1 MNEAETIKEIL
12 KRVRQTDIKIRR
24 RASGLLAGSYQS
36 AFKGEGMVF
45 SDFREYMPGD
55 DIRSISWNLTA
66 KTGRPYIKTFEAER
80 ESPLLLA
87 VDVSRSMNFGGR
99 EASKREAV
107 NQTAGFLAFCAQ
119 KSRDPLGL
127 LLFAKEP
134 ELYIP
139 PERGRR
145 QALIVLRA
153 LCRQAVLAEGGAAQR
168 KAPAAEGPA
177 GSPARSAVP
186 APAPADLQAGLKKS
200 GASVLGGLRQS
211 RPRPL
216 SQGERG
222 TNFPAAFS
230 FIRKTL
236 KKRSRIFLFSDF
248 CSQIFSANSS
258 VENFKEGKRLL
269 REPASRHDLVCVSV
283 SDSLESR
290 FPPFGLMD
298 IEDLETG
305 QILTIDASSP
315 LFRRRFA
322 LAEKKR
328 RERLNR
334 LFAACGCESV
344 WMKTGGDAF
353 RPLIEFL
360 QTRQKRE
367 RL

>member
-1 MNEAETIKEIL
+1 MIREIL
-12 KRVRQTDIKIRR
+12 KRVRQIDIKIRR
-24 RASGLLAGSYQS
+24 RASGLLAGCYRS
-36 AFKGEGMVF
+36 AFKGEGMTF
-45 SDFREYMPGD
+45 SDFREYAPGD

-66 KTGRPYIKTFEAER
+66 KMGRPYIKTFEAER

-87 VDVSRSMNFGGR
+87 VDVSRSMNFGGK

-107 NQTAGFLAFCAQ
+107 HQTAGLLALCAQ

-127 LLFAKEP
+127 LLFAEKP

-139 PERGRR
+139 PARGRR
-145 QALIVLRA
+145 QALFVLRA
-153 LCRQAVLAEGGAAQR
+153 LCRQAVLAEETSQSAGREAAPPGSPGASTEPSFR
-168 KAPAAEGPA
+168 KSGFPPAA
-177 GSPARSAVP
+177 
-186 APAPADLQAGLKKS
+186 LS
-200 GASVLGGLRQS
+200 GRKQ
-211 RPRPL
+211 RPL
-216 SQGERG
+216 SKVGGG

-248 CSQIFSANSS
+248 CSKEFSVAGGKD
-258 VENFKEGKRLL
+258 FKEGKRLL
-269 REPASRHDLVCVSV
+269 SEPASRHDLVCVSI

-305 QILTIDASSP
+305 RILTIDASSP

-322 LAEKKR
+322 LADRQRKAG
-328 RERLNR
+328 LNR
-334 LFAACGCESV
+334 LFAAAGCEAV
-344 WMKTGGDAF
+344 WTETGGDLF